1 MTFRQLFFSILLF
14 LSNASGSNRL
24 YENISRILLYFPKSC
39 HDMSINRATT
49 KLMLLA
55 AVLIGAAVTSALGT
69 MTSSVAYAQEATGNG
84 GHGTPR
90 EEPGQQDD
98 PECWGEVT
106 NQLAQQEGSRPGIG
120 EHVSNPIPNNDDP
133 HDTPRLGV
141 GNQAQDTPAEHGEFV
156 GGLIG
161 IGCEDDRDN

>member
-1 MTFRQLFFSILLF
+1 MHLVLINHMKTSQNSFIHS
-14 LSNASGSNRL
+14 
-24 YENISRILLYFPKSC
+24 YKSC

-55 AVLIGAAVTSALGT
+55 AVLVVAAGLSALGT
-69 MTSSVAYAQEATGNG
+69 MTSSVAYAQEAIGNG

-106 NQLAQQEGSRPGIG
+106 HQLAQREDSQPGIG

>member
-1 MTFRQLFFSILLF
+1 MRNSNEK
-14 LSNASGSNRL
+14 LSKGEAR
-24 YENISRILLYFPKSC
+24 P
-39 HDMSINRATT
+39 
-49 KLMLLA
+49 
-55 AVLIGAAVTSALGT
+55 
-69 MTSSVAYAQEATGNG
+69 SVALLVIVVAGTAILSIGITAPATVFAQEAIGNG

-90 EEPGQQDD
+90 VEPGQQDD

-106 NQLAQQEGSRPGIG
+106 QQLAQQEDSQPGIG

-161 IGCEDDRDN
+161 ISCEDDRDI

>member
-1 MTFRQLFFSILLF
+1 MRNSEEKVPKGEARASVALLF
-14 LSNASGSNRL
+14 
-24 YENISRILLYFPKSC
+24 
-39 HDMSINRATT
+39 T
-49 KLMLLA
+49 
-55 AVLIGAAVTSALGT
+55 AVAGAAILSIGITPPATVF
-69 MTSSVAYAQEATGNG
+69 AQDAIGND

-90 EEPGQQDD
+90 EEPGQQED

-106 NQLAQQEGSRPGIG
+106 QQLAQQEDTQPGIG

-161 IGCEDDRDN
+161 IDCEDDRDNP

>member
-1 MTFRQLFFSILLF
+1 
-14 LSNASGSNRL
+14 
-24 YENISRILLYFPKSC
+24 
-39 HDMSINRATT
+39 MSINRAMTR
-49 KLMLLA
+49 LMLLA
-55 AVLIGAAVTSALGT
+55 AVVVVVASGKSTFGT
-69 MTSSVAYAQEATGNG
+69 MTSSDAYAQEAIGND

-106 NQLAQQEGSRPGIG
+106 QELAQQEDHQPGIG

-156 GGLIG
+156 GGLID
-161 IGCEDDRDN
+161 ISCEDDRDN

>member
-1 MTFRQLFFSILLF
+1 
-14 LSNASGSNRL
+14 
-24 YENISRILLYFPKSC
+24 
-39 HDMSINRATT
+39 MSINRATPR
-49 KLMLLA
+49 LMLLA
-55 AVLIGAAVTSALGT
+55 AVLVVTAGTSTLNT
-69 MTSSVAYAQEATGNG
+69 MTSSSVAYAQEAIGND

-90 EEPGQQDD
+90 EEPGQQED

-106 NQLAQQEGSRPGIG
+106 QQLAQQEDSQPGIG

-156 GGLIG
+156 GGLID
-161 IGCEDDRDN
+161 ISCEDDRDN

>member
-1 MTFRQLFFSILLF
+1 
-14 LSNASGSNRL
+14 
-24 YENISRILLYFPKSC
+24 
-39 HDMSINRATT
+39 MSINRATPR
-49 KLMLLA
+49 LMLLA
-55 AVLIGAAVTSALGT
+55 AVLVVAAGTSTLST
-69 MTSSVAYAQEATGNG
+69 MTSSSVAYAQEAIGND

-106 NQLAQQEGSRPGIG
+106 QQLAHQEDSQPGIG

-156 GGLIG
+156 GGLID
-161 IGCEDDRDN
+161 ISCEDDRDN

>member
-1 MTFRQLFFSILLF
+1 
-14 LSNASGSNRL
+14 
-24 YENISRILLYFPKSC
+24 
-39 HDMSINRATT
+39 
-49 KLMLLA
+49 MLLA
-55 AVLIGAAVTSALGT
+55 TVLIVAAAGTSTFGT
-69 MTSSVAYAQEATGNG
+69 KRSSVAYAQEAIGND

-90 EEPGQQDD
+90 AEPGQQDD

-106 NQLAQQEGSRPGIG
+106 QQLAQQEDSQPGIG

-161 IGCEDDRDN
+161 ISCEDDRDN

>member
-1 MTFRQLFFSILLF
+1 
-14 LSNASGSNRL
+14 
-24 YENISRILLYFPKSC
+24 
-39 HDMSINRATT
+39 
-49 KLMLLA
+49 
-55 AVLIGAAVTSALGT
+55 VLVAAAVTSALGT
-69 MTSSVAYAQEATGNG
+69 MTSSVAYAQEAIGNG

-106 NQLAQQEGSRPGIG
+106 QQLAQQEGSRPGIG

-161 IGCEDDRDN
+161 IGCEDDRDS

>member
-1 MTFRQLFFSILLF
+1 M
-14 LSNASGSNRL
+14 SNNR
-24 YENISRILLYFPKSC
+24 
-39 HDMSINRATT
+39 TT
-49 KLMLLA
+49 KRLMLLA
-55 AVLIGAAVTSALGT
+55 AVLVVAAGTSTLST
-69 MTSSVAYAQEATGNG
+69 MTSSSVAYAQEAIGND

-90 EEPGQQDD
+90 EEPAQQDD

-106 NQLAQQEGSRPGIG
+106 QQLAHQEDSQPGIG

-156 GGLIG
+156 GGLID
-161 IGCEDDRDN
+161 ISCEDDRDN